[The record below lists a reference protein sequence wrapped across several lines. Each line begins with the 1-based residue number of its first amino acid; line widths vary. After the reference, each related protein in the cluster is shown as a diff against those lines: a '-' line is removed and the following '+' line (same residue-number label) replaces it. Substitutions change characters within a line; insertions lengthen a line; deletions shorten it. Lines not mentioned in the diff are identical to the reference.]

1 MHLRSYEVLEV
12 LQQSQ
17 EIGMRLQKRYQFLK
31 VGRGQLCFKQ
41 LLLLA
46 TWYNKPLINQSTKY
60 SIWRKL
66 LTFPFIYHVI
76 LNVMQSIKTF
86 KNHIIKLSSNLGN
99 QEGIKAKGEL

>member
-17 EIGMRLQKRYQFLK
+17 ETGMRLQKRYQFLK

-46 TWYNKPLINQSTKY
+46 TWCNKPLINQLSTVY
-60 SIWRKL
+60 
-66 LTFPFIYHVI
+66 
-76 LNVMQSIKTF
+76 
-86 KNHIIKLSSNLGN
+86 
-99 QEGIKAKGEL
+99 GESC